1 MLTVTLT
8 HSYIRI
14 SVINIR
20 DDLWL
25 GLSQLCQE
33 HNRLDF
39 GAVFKSII
47 GSLHNWLKP
56 SFIQMA
62 HVLQNTS
69 LYGHLRLFLMS
80 SCDSY
85 NNCES

>member
-14 SVINIR
+14 SIINIR

-56 SFIQMA
+56 IYGIFHTNGSCTPKYIFIWTLK
-62 HVLQNTS
+62 VISNVKL
-69 LYGHLRLFLMS
+69 
-80 SCDSY
+80 
-85 NNCES
+85 